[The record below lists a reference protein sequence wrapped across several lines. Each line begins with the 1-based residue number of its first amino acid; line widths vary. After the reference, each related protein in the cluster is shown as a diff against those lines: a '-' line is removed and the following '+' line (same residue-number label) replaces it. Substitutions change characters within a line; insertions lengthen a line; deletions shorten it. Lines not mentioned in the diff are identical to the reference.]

1 MRSVN
6 LNFGRVV
13 LTVAVVILT
22 ANAVW
27 AQAQAPTTVT
37 PRAPGPPG
45 DSNPISPPLFGPRT
59 YPYWAT
65 APSNFPPAPS
75 PSQLAGGFYRG
86 PSLGSTVAPLPT
98 LGLSHSM
105 RRQPALGAFIG
116 FSSASSLRGGDA
128 GALLPGGDFQ
138 PTPDNRAHITL
149 HVPAD
154 AQVWFDGKE
163 TKQKGTVRQY
173 ESPKLAVGKKYHYEI
188 RVRWMKEGKPIEEKR
203 RIEVEARDW
212 LRFDLARPSTP

>member
-1 MRSVN
+1 MRSGY
-6 LNFGRVV
+6 LYFGRAV
-13 LTVAVVILT
+13 LTVAVLVLS

-45 DSNPISPPLFGPRT
+45 DGSPISPPLFGTRT

-65 APSNFPPAPS
+65 APSSFPPAPS
-75 PSQLAGGFYRG
+75 PSQLANGIYRG
-86 PSLGSTVAPLPT
+86 PSLGSTVAPLPN
-98 LGLSHSM
+98 LGLTHSM

-116 FSSASSLRGGDA
+116 FSSASSLRGDA
-128 GALLPGGDFQ
+128 GALLPGGDYQ
-138 PTPDNRAHITL
+138 LTPDNRAHITL

-173 ESPKLAVGKKYHYEI
+173 ESPKLTAGKKYQYEV
-188 RVRWMKEGKPIEEKR
+188 RVRWTKDGKPREEKR

-212 LRFDLARPSTP
+212 LRFDLGRPSTP